1 MQCCI
6 AQCSKIRKKKIVNW
20 VNSLFFKKKEKFHTE
35 HYVSGQDDIFVC
47 YYFILFKD
55 KNTKVVNKIP
65 MCIRN

>member
-1 MQCCI
+1 M
-6 AQCSKIRKKKIVNW
+6 
-20 VNSLFFKKKEKFHTE
+20 E

>member
-1 MQCCI
+1 MLHRTVLKNPQ
-6 AQCSKIRKKKIVNW
+6 KKNRQ
-20 VNSLFFKKKEKFHTE
+20 LGEFTFFFKKKEKFHTE

>member
-1 MQCCI
+1 M
-6 AQCSKIRKKKIVNW
+6 
-20 VNSLFFKKKEKFHTE
+20 E

-65 MCIRN
+65 MCIRNWLISNTYKVK

>member
-6 AQCSKIRKKKIVNW
+6 AQCSKIRKKKNRQ
-20 VNSLFFKKKEKFHTE
+20 LGEFTFFKKKEKFHTE

-55 KNTKVVNKIP
+55 KKY
-65 MCIRN
+65 